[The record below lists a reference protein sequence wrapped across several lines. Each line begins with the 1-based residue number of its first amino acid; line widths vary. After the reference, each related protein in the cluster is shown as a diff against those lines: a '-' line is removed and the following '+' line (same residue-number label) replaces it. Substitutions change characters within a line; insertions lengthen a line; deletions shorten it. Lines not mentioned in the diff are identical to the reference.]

1 MTGIDLSGLLGG
13 LLTITW
19 QQALMVAVGGLLM
32 YLAIAKEYE
41 PTLLLP
47 IGFGCMLGN
56 LPVSAHMMGPEGL
69 FGVLKRAGIDT
80 ELFPLLIFLGVGAM
94 MDMRPLLSQPIFVLM
109 GALGHLGIFAALVV
123 AVMLG
128 FNLAEATAIGMIG
141 AIDGPTVIYVGS
153 KLGHL
158 FETPGLAAAVAV
170 TAYSYMSLVPIIQPP
185 LMRLFTTKRER
196 AIRMEYTPRPVSK
209 TVVILF
215 PIVLTLLAGIF
226 LPQAAPLIA
235 TLMLGNLMTRIGRG
249 GGTQPHLAGGDH
261 QHRHPLPGVDHRL
274 DDAGRGV
281 PELGNCQGPV
291 AGVGR
296 LCAGYHRRHN
306 VRETGL
312 CALRAADQPAG
323 GSSRHQRLPDERAAG
338 PAGRAGGGQP
348 ELYPDARPRREHRRA
363 GGVGHRGGC
372 VDGADISVYLA
383 IAIYPLLWLVKPN
396 GV

>member
-1 MTGIDLSGLLGG
+1 

-19 QQALMVAVGGLLM
+19 QQAIMVIVGGVLM

-56 LPVSAHMMGPEGL
+56 LPVSAHMIGPEGL

-109 GALGHLGIFAALVV
+109 GALGHLGIFATLVV
-123 AVMLG
+123 AVMMG
-128 FNLAEATAIGMIG
+128 FNLAEATSIGMIG

-185 LMRLFTTKRER
+185 LMRLFTTKQER
-196 AIRMEYTPRPVSK
+196 AIRMEYTPRPVSR

-215 PIVLTLLAGIF
+215 PIVVTLLASIF

-235 TLMLGNLMTRIGRG
+235 TLMLGNLMRESGVVDGLSRTAQEAITNTATLFLGLVIGSTMQGATFLSLSTLKILLLGLVAFALDTIGGIMFGKLVCVLSGRRINPLVGAAAISAFPMSGR
-249 GGTQPHLAGGDH
+249 LAQQVALEEDNQNFILMHALGANT
-261 QHRHPLPGVDHRL
+261 
-274 DDAGRGV
+274 AGQV
-281 PELGNCQGPV
+281 ASV
-291 AGVGR
+291 IAAGV
-296 LCAGYHRRHN
+296 LM
-306 VRETGL
+306 
-312 CALRAADQPAG
+312 ALIFPF
-323 GSSRHQRLPDERAAG
+323 
-338 PAGRAGGGQP
+338 
-348 ELYPDARPRREHRRA
+348 
-363 GGVGHRGGC
+363 
-372 VDGADISVYLA
+372 IS
-383 IAIYPLLWLVKPN
+383 P
-396 GV
+396 

>member
-1 MTGIDLSGLLGG
+1 MGGIDLSGLLGG

-19 QQALMVAVGGLLM
+19 QQAVMVLAGGLLM

-109 GALGHLGIFAALVV
+109 GAMGCLGIFVAMIVAA
-123 AVMLG
+123 MLN
-128 FNLAEATAIGMIG
+128 FNLAEATSIGVIG

-153 KLGHL
+153 KLEHL

-209 TVVILF
+209 TAVILF
-215 PIVLTLLAGIF
+215 PIGVTLLAAIF

-235 TLMLGNLMTRIGRG
+235 TLMLGNLLQESGVVEGLSRTSKEAIANTVTLFLGLVIGSTMQGEAFLNWGTVKVLLLGLVAFAFDTIGGITFGKLVCVLSGRRINPLVGAAAISAFPMSGRLVQQVAWEEDNQNFILMHALG
-249 GGTQPHLAGGDH
+249 ANTAG
-261 QHRHPLPGVDHRL
+261 QV
-274 DDAGRGV
+274 ASV
-281 PELGNCQGPV
+281 IA
-291 AGVGR
+291 AGV
-296 LCAGYHRRHN
+296 LM
-306 VRETGL
+306 
-312 CALRAADQPAG
+312 ALIFPF
-323 GSSRHQRLPDERAAG
+323 
-338 PAGRAGGGQP
+338 
-348 ELYPDARPRREHRRA
+348 
-363 GGVGHRGGC
+363 
-372 VDGADISVYLA
+372 IS
-383 IAIYPLLWLVKPN
+383 P
-396 GV
+396 